1 MEMDR
6 VRLPD
11 LETVTEIPPSSSSG
25 DDDGVPIVAVAMAE
39 GLNSVGITTV
49 SDTSAIV
56 SVRSLP
62 AESDAGATSAVTEE
76 TTDNNRGRRDNDTVN
91 VPEDNG
97 AEPMLS
103 NYTAEGE
110 RATSSDVVI
119 SASSDL
125 ESIEPEEAMA
135 FNLQALDE
143 SVKLVIRV
151 LYDRFDRLLLLA
163 LSCFLMGLSTGFVPY
178 CESFPLML
186 IMRFLAGL
194 GCGGLDTGGNA
205 DIVAIWGA
213 EGRPFI
219 QAWHACFGFGGI
231 IAPLVTEPF
240 LSKKFEVISKL
251 NVTGANTTE
260 TSTVYGKTSIHYS
273 YLISMF
279 VICSGGIPFLM
290 IFVRNK
296 CSKKTRD
303 MVAPRLNQKR
313 PDKLSLWLKAFL
325 CILLSLLSLVYCAV
339 EDTFSGFL
347 ATFCVDYLK
356 WDKGISSFATSLHW
370 VGFSIGR
377 FMGIFL
383 VVFFRPVQLMCSY
396 LIFLILAFIAF
407 TVCSVTLTEIGVW
420 IFIPFAGFSMSVIFP
435 CIFMWTEE
443 SILKVTGKIS
453 SMLLVAASSGLL
465 INPLIVGYLM
475 QNISPVA
482 FVFVLLTECFLCF
495 GTFLLIFLLV
505 KKFIKN
511 PPSSADTEIVV
522 SPSTEM
528 QPFTAN
534 SD

>member
-1 MEMDR
+1 MASQPADTDAF
-6 VRLPD
+6 LP
-11 LETVTEIPPSSSSG
+11 
-25 DDDGVPIVAVAMAE
+25 
-39 GLNSVGITTV
+39 
-49 SDTSAIV
+49 
-56 SVRSLP
+56 
-62 AESDAGATSAVTEE
+62 EE
-76 TTDNNRGRRDNDTVN
+76 DIKQIDKHPDTVEAN
-91 VPEDNG
+91 VKPDNYKHLRLCARLKVDLPYRRRFIHSFLLFWAYLG
-97 AEPMLS
+97 LGFMLGQTGPS
-103 NYTAEGE
+103 LADLRQIVNQ
-110 RATSSDVVI
+110 
-119 SASSDL
+119 DL
-125 ESIEPEEAMA
+125 ESASWLFTICAIGYVLGS
-135 FNLQALDE
+135 FLGG
-143 SVKLVIRV
+143 V